1 MWHPDSDLGSVA
13 DRIREHFRNR
23 RFLHAAGG
31 AGVDVLFHSGPTPGD
46 PSFDVSWDVT
56 CPVAVVVLVDHL
68 VARHPDWLRYIGRL
82 GEQAEAE
89 GFRARLIPVVMEP
102 TVIDSTRLEE
112 QAIRWDEWT
121 GTIKDR
127 EARLLMELT
136 YEFARMLRSH
146 LDRVPHA
153 GEDAD
158 DLDRHL
164 EPIRV
169 FLSHS
174 KHDTHGESV
183 AEGVRSWLHENS
195 GLSSFL
201 DVHDIPPGLRFSE
214 VLLHHLE
221 RSVMLA
227 IHTDSYSSREWCR
240 REVIEA
246 KRQGVPMVVADCL
259 HEGNE
264 RAFPYLGNVPVVRMS
279 PVRRDRIREVV
290 SRLMDEV
297 LGDMLWQSRVAALR
311 DGDPR
316 PTFMGRPPEF
326 VSLTARG
333 VDPDWRGVIVYPDP
347 PLGKEEKDLLGAAW
361 VGLRLL
367 TMNEWLGDTG

>member
-1 MWHPDSDLGSVA
+1 M
-13 DRIREHFRNR
+13 
-23 RFLHAAGG
+23 
-31 AGVDVLFHSGPTPGD
+31 DVLFHSGPTPGD